1 MRSAEAKD
9 VTEVV
14 AVHAANQKKR
24 KEEKRERKRGGLRPS
39 SLFTENLGL
48 LLPKIYRVVCLQ
60 LSQGYATLG
69 WSGLEQWVKIL
80 GAQERNGPGA
90 GTPP

>member
-24 KEEKRERKRGGLRPS
+24 KEKKKKEKERE
-39 SLFTENLGL
+39 EDLGL
-48 LLPKIYRVVCLQ
+48 LRCSLR
-60 LSQGYATLG
+60 TLG
-69 WSGLEQWVKIL
+69 CCYPKYT
-80 GAQERNGPGA
+80 A
-90 GTPP
+90 